1 MPDKEY
7 QDKKRECWEEFMR
20 STDKIITPRD
30 AFFYAFDRAYAL
42 GKQKKESKSLQQSI
56 ALEKE
61 IDAEI
66 DRVQRILQKRQQAPN
81 LF

>member
-1 MPDKEY
+1 MTAQRFFERVTQLRKFQKAYFKNRDKE
-7 QDKKRECWEEFMR
+7 
-20 STDKIITPRD
+20 
-30 AFFYAFDRAYAL
+30 
-42 GKQKKESKSLQQSI
+42 SLQQSI

-81 LF
+81 LFNQ